1 MNSFLWALI
10 VALVTWTLT
19 NAYWADRSETEVNEL
34 WVSFYNEMTTFK
46 HKQKEQPLDHYKEQK
61 NELRKLRD
69 QSLDLLDEFKNDFD
83 ISDGTVFAL
92 RMDFERAFGK
102 LNIIHNNKGENNG
115 SYPRPNAE

>member
-19 NAYWADRSETEVNEL
+19 NAYWADRSEAEVNEL
-34 WVSFYNEMTTFK
+34 WVSFYNEMSTFK
-46 HKQKEQPLDHYKEQK
+46 QKQKEQHLDHYKDQK
-61 NELRKLRD
+61 NELRRLRD
-69 QSLDLLDEFKNDFD
+69 QSLDLLDEFKKEYD

-102 LNIIHNNKGENNG
+102 LNIIHTNEGENNG
-115 SYPRPNAE
+115 DYPRPNAE

>member
-1 MNSFLWALI
+1 MNSFLWTLI

-34 WVSFYNEMTTFK
+34 WVSFYNEMSTFK
-46 HKQKEQPLDHYKEQK
+46 HKQKEQSMDHRKEQK
-61 NELRKLRD
+61 NELRRLRD
-69 QSLDLLDEFKNDFD
+69 GSLDLLDEFKKEYN

-102 LNIIHNNKGENNG
+102 LNIIHTNKGENGGN
-115 SYPRPNAE
+115 YPRPNAE